1 MGLIDSYN
9 KIKEYSRIKS
19 REKRVEQEITNA
31 LIEDTQFSKE
41 YSSFVKGLIDK
52 LDQALI
58 VDNYLEITIKPA
70 MNKRSYFLNFMQD
83 EQYKN
88 YYVIEET
95 AGKEFRFRLRTNTFD
110 EFENNNRR

>member
-41 YSSFVKGLIDK
+41 YSSFVKGLNEK
-52 LDQALI
+52 LEQALME
-58 VDNYLEITIKPA
+58 DNYLEITIKPEL
-70 MNKRSYFLNFMQD
+70 NKRSYFLTFMQD
-83 EQYKN
+83 EQNKN
-88 YYVIEET
+88 YYIIEET